1 MNLNKKTLLLACT
14 ITFSSLVMSSQSMA
28 QESVCSNPLERI
40 CKETKDLRISREA
53 FVKNLKS
60 EIAVE
65 ARTNAAPRIDEM
77 KKQIKPIHFIKRM
90 IAKFKINNQ
99 EIMNSAKKRI
109 TGFEEVV
116 TTSENIEK
124 IKGYMYQAID
134 ETKLDDATKATFKE
148 NIRSII
154 VGNFADYIE
163 RTGLD
168 DNFLAQLLNNACG
181 SDGLVDNAFAT
192 TLNNQ
197 RYVLI
202 CPGFLI
208 TLNQAASEKEKF
220 NSILQA
226 ISHEMGHHIDNSKV
240 GNEVY
245 SNFFQCLATNYSD
258 KFVKSKADQK
268 FCKKAKGDVAK
279 CNEKVVLSHSGELVA
294 DQWGIKVTALHA
306 KAEKYSFED
315 ADQMLVD
322 SWAKLCGSGDEGIHP
337 TGDVRM
343 ETLMRKNPNIIEA
356 LSCDNSSL
364 DEKPACTID
373 GTIAIK

>member
-154 VGNFADYIE
+154 V
-163 RTGLD
+163 
-168 DNFLAQLLNNACG
+168 
-181 SDGLVDNAFAT
+181 
-192 TLNNQ
+192 
-197 RYVLI
+197 
-202 CPGFLI
+202 
-208 TLNQAASEKEKF
+208 
-220 NSILQA
+220 
-226 ISHEMGHHIDNSKV
+226 
-240 GNEVY
+240 
-245 SNFFQCLATNYSD
+245 
-258 KFVKSKADQK
+258 
-268 FCKKAKGDVAK
+268 
-279 CNEKVVLSHSGELVA
+279 
-294 DQWGIKVTALHA
+294 
-306 KAEKYSFED
+306 
-315 ADQMLVD
+315 
-322 SWAKLCGSGDEGIHP
+322 
-337 TGDVRM
+337 
-343 ETLMRKNPNIIEA
+343 
-356 LSCDNSSL
+356 
-364 DEKPACTID
+364 
-373 GTIAIK
+373 